1 MNGRN
6 GEGVL
11 FPSLLS
17 LIGYGLEVSKN
28 TGITAYDTRQ
38 IRLSVLIWYTSKN
51 IEALGRPYREKLS
64 GRTGCGIF
72 AARAGR

>member
-17 LIGYGLEVSKN
+17 LIGYGLKVSKN

-38 IRLSVLIWYTSKN
+38 IRLFVLFWYTSKN
-51 IEALGRPYREKLS
+51 IEALGRPYRKKPS
-64 GRTGCGIF
+64 CRAGCGCF
-72 AARAGR
+72 ASWA